1 MINLIR
7 STGCVREVDSLGRI
21 VLPMEARKPFGIEP
35 HDKLVVLLDEKNE
48 RIILEK
54 APPDGTY
61 CPSEP

>member
-7 STGCVREVDSLGRI
+7 WTGHVREVDSLGRI
-21 VLPMEARKPFGIEP
+21 VLPMDARKAFGIES
-35 HDKLVVLLDEKNE
+35 HDKLAVLLDEKNG

-54 APPDGTY
+54 APPEGTY

>member
-7 STGCVREVDSLGRI
+7 WTGYVREVDSLGRI
-21 VLPMEARKPFGIEP
+21 VLPMDTRKAFGIEP
-35 HDKLVVLLDEKNE
+35 HDKLAVLLDEKNG

-54 APPDGTY
+54 APPEGTY